1 MNMSFSLDDYNQ
13 EQLEAISS
21 SKNKVCVYA
30 GPGTGKTKTLV
41 GRYVYLIN
49 EEYIDPKNILCLTF
63 TRKAAEEM
71 SHKISN
77 VCKDNMSKYIGTI
90 HGMGNKILKQEVY
103 HLSFPN
109 NYSILD
115 DDMMDSILYDI
126 FNSLKINW
134 KERGITFADAKEFF
148 SLAKANMPDGYIDC
162 LLDRNKAFEVKNRGT
177 NEKEK
182 KLWDVFEAYLS
193 YQTINAYLDY
203 SDLVHVTNY
212 LFRKLPNICEKWAK
226 RFHYILVD
234 EFQDL
239 TYPEMEFINHL
250 ASCHGRIFGVGDP
263 DQSIYSFR
271 GSKPEIFYDFYGMA
285 DARFSFKKNYRSKQ
299 EIIDLSHDMISYND
313 NRGDVDVRL
322 SCVKGNGTKP
332 ILVHTNIRH
341 DEMCFISKTIGELVG
356 KGAHYRDFAILFRT
370 NQQALEVEEH
380 FLIKKIP
387 YMVYS
392 RNAFFKAEEI
402 KTALAYIRFMLYKD
416 NASFDI
422 IIRKF
427 NQYISNCMLNLLKEK
442 AHSKEKTYWQTLL
455 EDYKNYEYKGRFDD
469 FVKFVQ
475 EMEEEEHSEHFLD
488 WCINLFYKSK
498 LMDNI
503 MESGD
508 PDKASNMTQL
518 MEMIRNYEPD
528 NPLDDIAEQ
537 FLGYTAL
544 LQEGDC
550 KNDKDLVQMM
560 TVHCSKGLQFKYVF
574 IIDFNENIMPS
585 SKAENKADLQEERRI
600 AYVGFTRAMEK
611 LYILESKC
619 GDSRLKLS
627 TFADSFDK
635 AHFEEIKYVSKDR
648 PDDLPTIQYG
658 SFVKSPFY
666 GRGVVQSVN
675 YKDRTCTVKF
685 IDCPYPKE
693 NISFDK
699 LINIVDKNALNI
711 LVSPEK
717 IVEAKKNHPSQYQV
731 GDIVLHSEYG
741 TGMVLNVLEDRSVV
755 IQFKN
760 GKETCPIDSNHL
772 ITREDYLEYKSTK
785 DQN

>member
-1 MNMSFSLDDYNQ
+1 MDFNFDDYNQ
-13 EQLEAISS
+13 EQLDAISS
-21 SKNKVCVYA
+21 DKNKICVYA

-49 EEYIDPKNILCLTF
+49 ELNVDPKNILCLTF

-71 SHKISN
+71 SHKISS

-90 HGMGNKILKQEVY
+90 HGLGNKILKQEVY

-126 FNSLKINW
+126 FNSLKISW

-148 SLAKANMPDGYIDC
+148 SLAKADKPDRYIAC
-162 LLDRNKAFEVKNRGT
+162 LLDRNKAFEVKNRGDS
-177 NEKEK
+177 EKESI
-182 KLWDVFEAYLS
+182 LRNVFETYLS

-212 LFRKLPNICEKWAK
+212 LFRTFPNICEKWAK

-239 TYPEMEFINHL
+239 TYPEMELINHL

-271 GSKPEIFYDFYGMA
+271 GSEPEIFFKFYSKA
-285 DARFSFKKNYRSKQ
+285 DARFSFKTNYRSKQ

-322 SCVKGNGTKP
+322 SCVKGSGDKP

-341 DEMCFISKTIGELVG
+341 DEVCFMAKTIEELVK
-356 KGAHYRDFAILFRT
+356 KGAHYKDFGVLFRT

-387 YMVYS
+387 YTVYS
-392 RNAFFKAEEI
+392 RNAFFKADEI

-416 NASFDI
+416 NASFDLI
-422 IIRKF
+422 VRKF
-427 NQYISNCMLNLLKEK
+427 NQYISNYMLNTLKEK
-442 AHSKEKTYWQTLL
+442 AQSKKKTYWQILL
-455 EDYKNYEYKGRFDD
+455 EDYRNYEYKGRFDD
-469 FVKFVQ
+469 FIQFVQ
-475 EMEEEEHSEHFLD
+475 EMDDVEHTDDFLD

-498 LMDNI
+498 LMDDV

-518 MEMIRNYEPD
+518 IEMVRNYEPD
-528 NPLDDIAEQ
+528 NPLGDIAEQ

-550 KNDKDLVQMM
+550 KNNKDRVQMM
-560 TVHCSKGLQFKYVF
+560 TIHCSKGLQFKYVF
-574 IIDFNENIMPS
+574 VIDFNENIMPS

-600 AYVGFTRAMEK
+600 AYVAFTRAMEK

-619 GDSRLKLS
+619 GESRLKLS
-627 TFADSFDK
+627 SFADSFNK
-635 AHFEEIKYVSKDR
+635 EHFEEIKYVSKDN

-685 IDCPYPKE
+685 IDYPYPKE
-693 NISFDK
+693 DVSFDK
-699 LINIVDKNALNI
+699 LINIVDKDALSI
-711 LVSPEK
+711 QISAEK
-717 IVEAKKNHPSQYQV
+717 IREAKKKYPSHYQV
-731 GDIVLHSEYG
+731 GDIVLHAQYG
-741 TGMVLNVLEDRSVV
+741 IGMVLSMEDNHSLTV
-755 IQFKN
+755 QFKY
-760 GKETCPIDSNHL
+760 GKETCPIDSNSL
-772 ITREDYLEYKSTK
+772 ITREDYLDYKTSREK
-785 DQN
+785 

>member
-1 MNMSFSLDDYNQ
+1 MDFNFDDYNQ
-13 EQLEAISS
+13 EQLDAISS
-21 SKNKVCVYA
+21 DKNKICVYA

-49 EEYIDPKNILCLTF
+49 ELNVDPKNILCLTF

-71 SHKISN
+71 SHKISS

-90 HGMGNKILKQEVY
+90 HGLGNKILKQEVY

-115 DDMMDSILYDI
+115 DDMMDSILYGI

-148 SLAKANMPDGYIDC
+148 SLAKADKPDRYIAC
-162 LLDRNKAFEVKNRGT
+162 LLDRNKAFEVKNRGDS
-177 NEKEK
+177 EKESI
-182 KLWDVFEAYLS
+182 LRNVFETYLS

-212 LFRKLPNICEKWAK
+212 LFRTFPNICEKWAK

-239 TYPEMEFINHL
+239 TYPEMELINHL

-271 GSKPEIFYDFYGMA
+271 GSKPEIFYDFYSKA
-285 DARFSFKKNYRSKQ
+285 DARFSFKTNYRSKQ
-299 EIIDLSHDMISYND
+299 GIIDLSHDMISYND

-322 SCVKGNGTKP
+322 SCVKGSGDKP
-332 ILVHTNIRH
+332 TLVHTNIRH
-341 DEMCFISKTIGELVG
+341 DEVCFMAKTIEELVE
-356 KGAHYRDFAILFRT
+356 KGAHYKDFGVLFRT

-387 YMVYS
+387 YIVYS
-392 RNAFFKAEEI
+392 RNAFFKADEI

-416 NASFDI
+416 NASFDL

-427 NQYISNCMLNLLKEK
+427 NQYISNYMLNTLKEK
-442 AHSKEKTYWQTLL
+442 AQSKKKTYWQILL
-455 EDYKNYEYKGRFDD
+455 EDYRNYEYKGRFDD
-469 FVKFVQ
+469 FIQFVQ
-475 EMEEEEHSEHFLD
+475 EMDDVEHTDNFLD

-498 LMDNI
+498 LMDNV

-518 MEMIRNYEPD
+518 IEMVRNYEPD
-528 NPLDDIAEQ
+528 NPLGDIAEQ

-550 KNDKDLVQMM
+550 KNNKDRVQMM
-560 TVHCSKGLQFKYVF
+560 TIHCSKGLQFKYVF
-574 IIDFNENIMPS
+574 VIDFNENIMPS

-600 AYVGFTRAMEK
+600 AYVAFTRAMEK

-619 GDSRLKLS
+619 GESRLELS
-627 TFADSFDK
+627 SFADSFNK
-635 AHFEEIKYVSKDR
+635 EHFEEIKYVSKDN

-685 IDCPYPKE
+685 IDYPYPKE
-693 NISFDK
+693 DISFDK
-699 LINIVDKNALNI
+699 LINIVDKDALSI
-711 LVSPEK
+711 QVSAEK
-717 IVEAKKNHPSQYQV
+717 IAEAKKKYPSRYQV
-731 GDIVLHSEYG
+731 GDIVLHAQYG
-741 TGMVLNVLEDRSVV
+741 IGMVLSVEDNHSVT
-755 IQFKN
+755 IQFKYD
-760 GKETCPIDSNHL
+760 KETCPIDSNSL
-772 ITREDYLEYKSTK
+772 ITREDYLEYKTSK
-785 DQN
+785 EK

>member
-1 MNMSFSLDDYNQ
+1 MDFNFDDYNQ
-13 EQLEAISS
+13 EQLDAISS
-21 SKNKVCVYA
+21 DKNKICVYA

-49 EEYIDPKNILCLTF
+49 ELNVDPKNILCLTF

-71 SHKISN
+71 SHKISS

-90 HGMGNKILKQEVY
+90 HGLGNKILKQEVY

-148 SLAKANMPDGYIDC
+148 SLAKADKPDRYIAC
-162 LLDRNKAFEVKNRGT
+162 LLDRNKAFEVKNRGDS
-177 NEKEK
+177 EKESI
-182 KLWDVFEAYLS
+182 LRNVFETYLS

-212 LFRKLPNICEKWAK
+212 LFRTFPNICEKWAK

-239 TYPEMEFINHL
+239 TYPEMELINHL

-271 GSKPEIFYDFYGMA
+271 GSKPEIFYDFYSKA
-285 DARFSFKKNYRSKQ
+285 DARFSFKTNYRSKQ
-299 EIIDLSHDMISYND
+299 GIIDLSHDMISYND

-322 SCVKGNGTKP
+322 SCVKGSGDKP
-332 ILVHTNIRH
+332 TLVHTNIRH
-341 DEMCFISKTIGELVG
+341 DEVCFMAKTIEELVK
-356 KGAHYRDFAILFRT
+356 KGAHYKDFGVLFRT

-387 YMVYS
+387 YIVYS
-392 RNAFFKAEEI
+392 RNAFFKADEI

-416 NASFDI
+416 NASFDLI
-422 IIRKF
+422 VRKF
-427 NQYISNCMLNLLKEK
+427 NQYISNYMLNTLKEK
-442 AHSKEKTYWQTLL
+442 AQSKKKTYWQILL
-455 EDYKNYEYKGRFDD
+455 EDYRNYEYKGRFDD
-469 FVKFVQ
+469 FIQFVQ
-475 EMEEEEHSEHFLD
+475 EMDDVEHTDDFLD

-498 LMDNI
+498 LMDNV

-518 MEMIRNYEPD
+518 IEMVRNYEPD
-528 NPLDDIAEQ
+528 NPLGDIAEQ

-550 KNDKDLVQMM
+550 KNNKDRVQMM
-560 TVHCSKGLQFKYVF
+560 TIHCSKGLQFKYVF
-574 IIDFNENIMPS
+574 VIDFNENIMPS

-600 AYVGFTRAMEK
+600 AYVAFTRAMEK

-619 GDSRLKLS
+619 GESRLKLS
-627 TFADSFDK
+627 SFADSFNK
-635 AHFEEIKYVSKDR
+635 EHFEEIKYVSKDN

-666 GRGVVQSVN
+666 GRGVVQLVN

-685 IDCPYPKE
+685 IDYPYPKE
-693 NISFDK
+693 DISFDK
-699 LINIVDKNALNI
+699 LINIVDKDALSI
-711 LVSPEK
+711 QVSAEK
-717 IVEAKKNHPSQYQV
+717 IAEAKKKYPSHYQV
-731 GDIVLHSEYG
+731 GDIVLHAQYG
-741 TGMVLNVLEDRSVV
+741 IGMVLSVEDNHSVT
-755 IQFKN
+755 IQFKYD
-760 GKETCPIDSNHL
+760 KETCPIDSNNL
-772 ITREDYLEYKSTK
+772 ITREDYLEYKTSK
-785 DQN
+785 EK